1 MSPLAYAVTGGLS
14 MSCCLLISPIVT
26 HLIHLYGNRIVLNI
40 GVAIQ
45 TGSFIGASFAT
56 KQWHILLSQGVC
68 FGWGMGL
75 IFISS
80 VSIIPQW
87 FLHRRSVAN
96 AVSAAGSG
104 LGGLVYSLATGSMIP
119 RLGLS
124 WTFRI
129 LGLVTFAVNVIA
141 SNLMRDR
148 NKAVGS
154 RYRAFHFP
162 LLKQPEFLFL
172 LGWGILSLLGYVV
185 LLFSLPNF
193 AVSIGL
199 SDKQGSIVGALLNL
213 GQGLGRPVVGIISDR
228 YGRITMATI
237 FSVLCGIFCFAIWI
251 PSLNMG
257 VLCFFAIAVGTVAGT
272 FWTTIPPVCAEIIG
286 MQNLPSGL
294 SIIWLV
300 MVMPT
305 TVAEPIAV
313 VLKDDS
319 KNEWIYL
326 YAQIFTGVVY
336 VAGALCL
343 WVVRGWKVGDN
354 ERIAREE
361 RIAEAARVSRSMM
374 QQNTHAAA
382 TSGPSDEKIDP
393 PPTCGTTALAE
404 NDIAISP
411 WSAKHIL
418 SRMMARKRV

>member
-1 MSPLAYAVTGGLS
+1 
-14 MSCCLLISPIVT
+14 MSCCLLISPLVT

-40 GVAIQ
+40 GVVLQ
-45 TGSFIGASFAT
+45 TVSFIGASFAS

-75 IFISS
+75 IFIAS

-87 FLHRRSVAN
+87 FLRKRSVAN
-96 AVSAAGSG
+96 SISAAGSG
-104 LGGLVYSLATGSMIP
+104 LGGLAYSLGTGVMIQ
-119 RLGLS
+119 RLGLG

-129 LGLVTFAVNVIA
+129 LGLVTFAVNLIA

-162 LLKQPEFLFL
+162 LLKLPEFLLL
-172 LGWGILSLLGYVV
+172 LGWGVLSLLGYVV

-199 SDKQGSIVGALLNL
+199 SEQQGSIVGALLNL

-228 YGRITMATI
+228 YGRITMAAF
-237 FSVLCGIFCFAIWI
+237 FSVLCGVFCFAIWI

-257 VLCFFAIAVGTVAGT
+257 VLCFFAIIVGTVAGT
-272 FWTTIPPVCAEIIG
+272 FWATVVPVCAEVVG
-286 MQNLPSGL
+286 MQDLPSGL

-300 MVMPT
+300 MVVPT

-319 KNEWIYL
+319 KNQWIYL
-326 YAQIFTGVVY
+326 HAQIFTGIVY
-336 VAGALCL
+336 LAGAVCL

-354 ERIAREE
+354 NRIAREE
-361 RIAEAARVSRSMM
+361 RIAEATRTSRSML
-374 QQNTHAAA
+374 QRNPGTK
-382 TSGPSDEKIDP
+382 DI
-393 PPTCGTTALAE
+393 TTAPSGDEQKDESSPMGGTSAVSAHE
-404 NDIAISP
+404 IAVSP
-411 WSAKHIL
+411 WSGNHLL
-418 SRMMARKRV
+418 SRMTSRKRV